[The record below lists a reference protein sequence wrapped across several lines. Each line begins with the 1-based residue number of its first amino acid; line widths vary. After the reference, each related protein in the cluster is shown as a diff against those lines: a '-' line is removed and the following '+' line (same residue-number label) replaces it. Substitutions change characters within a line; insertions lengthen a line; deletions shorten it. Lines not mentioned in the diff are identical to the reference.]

1 MSEEQK
7 FEKQGVISAKTQ
19 KWLAEKKRK
28 EEEAKAKPK
37 PKPAPKQQPANKP
50 TFEFWR

>member
-28 EEEAKAKPK
+28 EKRKSG
-37 PKPAPKQQPANKP
+37 
-50 TFEFWR
+50 